1 MSRAFKNKP
10 RPQVLI
16 ELRPSV
22 ISGIGVFAVRKIR
35 KGQRVAD
42 GLYAEDFKTLIS
54 WGEFKKLE
62 GAIQKK
68 AEIFC
73 IGTPKGFV
81 PPEALNF
88 DKLTIEW
95 YFNHSCS
102 GNVGFNGKGDFVAVE
117 EIAKDDELTYDYG
130 IAESNPRFRMP
141 CRCQSRKCRGT
152 ITGNDWKKEKLR
164 TEKGHYMLPQLRRLI
179 HST

>member
-1 MSRAFKNKP
+1 MSPAFKNKP
-10 RPQVLI
+10 RPQILI
-16 ELRPSV
+16 ELRSSG
-22 ISGIGVFAVRKIR
+22 ISGIGVFAVRNIR
-35 KGQRVAD
+35 KGQKVAD
-42 GLYAEDFKTLIS
+42 GLYAEDFKTLIP
-54 WGEFKKLE
+54 WRELRKLD
-62 GAIQKK
+62 GQVRKK

-81 PPEALNF
+81 PPKDLNF
-88 DKLTIEW
+88 NKLTIEW

-102 GNVGFNGKGDFVAVE
+102 GNLGFNGKGDFVAVE

-130 IAESNPRFRMP
+130 IAESNPGFRMP
-141 CRCQSRKCRGT
+141 CKCQSKMCRG
-152 ITGNDWKKEKLR
+152 IVTGNDWTKEKLR